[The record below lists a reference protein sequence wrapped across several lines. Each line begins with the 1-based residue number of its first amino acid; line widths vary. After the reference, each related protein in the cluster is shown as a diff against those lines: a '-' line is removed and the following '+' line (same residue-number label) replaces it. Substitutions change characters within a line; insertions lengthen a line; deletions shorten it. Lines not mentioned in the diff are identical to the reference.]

1 MQRPG
6 MAIMEKKMKG
16 MGIGIV
22 PENIEDYCLAR
33 SQGFDP
39 LLDELLVV
47 TEERTDSLI
56 WVSGPLVGGVLRTVA
71 SLIGARRIVEVGM
84 FTGYSTLMMAAALP
98 KDGKLITCDVNPKA
112 EAVARRFFDRS
123 PDGGKIH
130 VRMGPALETLDTLEG
145 PFDFA
150 FIDADKVNYIHY
162 YEKMLPMLRPG
173 GWIAADNTLWNG
185 RVVSDPAEQDD
196 DTRALVA
203 FSRHVAGDDR
213 VTQTLLTVR
222 DGITLIHK

>member
-1 MQRPG
+1 MIRL
-6 MAIMEKKMKG
+6 
-16 MGIGIV
+16 V
-22 PENIEDYCLAR
+22 PEEIEEYAVR
-33 SQGFDP
+33 QTSAVPQ
-39 LLDELLVV
+39 LLEELRKVTYAEMDSPQMQVGALEGTFLQLLV
-47 TEERTDSLI
+47 RIS
-56 WVSGPLVGGVLRTVA
+56 
-71 SLIGARRIVEVGM
+71 GARRGLEVGM

-98 KDGKLITCDVNPKA
+98 EDGELITCDVNPKA

-130 VRMGPALETLDTLEG
+130 IRMGPALETLETLEG

-162 YEKMLPMLRPG
+162 YEKVLPMLRPG

-185 RVVSDPAEQDD
+185 KVVSDPAEQDD

-203 FSRHVAGDDR
+203 FSRHVANDDR
-213 VTQTLLTVR
+213 VTQALLTVR

>member
-1 MQRPG
+1 MIRL
-6 MAIMEKKMKG
+6 
-16 MGIGIV
+16 V
-22 PENIEDYCLAR
+22 PEEIEEYAVR
-33 SQGFDP
+33 QTSAVPQ
-39 LLDELLVV
+39 LLEELRKVTYAEMDSPQMQVGALEGTFLQLLV
-47 TEERTDSLI
+47 RIS
-56 WVSGPLVGGVLRTVA
+56 
-71 SLIGARRIVEVGM
+71 GARRGLEVGM

-98 KDGKLITCDVNPKA
+98 EDGELITCDVNPKA

-130 VRMGPALETLDTLEG
+130 VRMGHALETMETLEG

-162 YEKMLPMLRPG
+162 YEKVLPMLRPG

-185 RVVSDPAEQDD
+185 KVVSDPAEQDD

-203 FSRHVAGDDR
+203 FSRHIANDDR
-213 VTQTLLTVR
+213 VTQALLTVR